1 MNHNKPCKESYIGAP
16 VRAYANVCQYCHGH
30 GCGHCGGHRVEM
42 CGCGKPKGMCGCA
55 KKQGICEAV
64 VDDNAGVVY
73 LYGNVKHEDYHVPSQ
88 NCIAFTGVVSAG
100 FPYTGTIKADEIFEG
115 EQDNNNIVVAH
126 TPIPESDAVYLNGL
140 KQIEGAE
147 RDYRKTA
154 DNTYH
159 FNFYNLLP
167 TDVVEVVYRYVAG
180 QED

>member
-16 VRAYANVCQYCHGH
+16 VRAYANVCQYCSGH
-30 GCGHCGGHRVEM
+30 GCGHCGGKKA
-42 CGCGKPKGMCGCA
+42 CGKGMCGGP
-55 KKQGICEAV
+55 KPGICEAV
-64 VDDNAGVVY
+64 VDDAAGVVY

-88 NCIAFTGVVSAG
+88 NCIAYTGVVSAG
-100 FPYTGTIKADEIFEG
+100 FPYTGSIKADEIFEG

-126 TPIPESDAVYLNGL
+126 TPIEESDAVYLNGL
-140 KQIEGAE
+140 KQVEGAE
-147 RDYRKTA
+147 RDYRKLS

-167 TDVVEVVYRYVAG
+167 TDVVEVIYRYVAG

>member
-30 GCGHCGGHRVEM
+30 GCGHCGGKKP
-42 CGCGKPKGMCGCA
+42 CGKGMCGCP
-55 KKQGICEAV
+55 KPGICEAV
-64 VDDNAGVVY
+64 VDDAAGVVY

-88 NCIAFTGVVSAG
+88 NCIAYTGVVSAG
-100 FPYTGTIKADEIFEG
+100 FPYAGSIKADEIFEG
-115 EQDNNNIVVAH
+115 EQGNNNIVVAH
-126 TPIPESDAVYLNGL
+126 TPIEESDAVYLNGL
-140 KQIEGAE
+140 KQVEGAE
-147 RDYRKTA
+147 RDYRKLA

-180 QED
+180 QGD

>member
-16 VRAYANVCQYCHGH
+16 VRAYANVCQYCHGN
-30 GCGHCGGHRVEM
+30 GCGHCGCKKP
-42 CGCGKPKGMCGCA
+42 CGKGMCGGT
-55 KKQGICEAV
+55 KPGICEAV
-64 VDDNAGVVY
+64 VDDAAGVVY

-88 NCIAFTGVVSAG
+88 NCIAYTGVVSAG
-100 FPYTGTIKADEIFEG
+100 FPYTGSIKADEIFEG

-126 TPIPESDAVYLNGL
+126 TPIEESDAVYLNGL
-140 KQIEGAE
+140 KQVEGAE
-147 RDYRKTA
+147 RDYRKLA